1 VSWGNGKIPVFLIS
15 CLPVK
20 FNRMSNDAL
29 IAKYEGLL
37 KARPNDEL
45 IMFSLGKALLDAG
58 RLVEAETMLRLAL
71 EKKPDWMIVTM
82 LLAKI
87 ADQNKDKIGAK
98 ELWEKGLVLAIA
110 QHHEGPEEECR
121 AELARLEREQQAQQG
136 SGHGYPIMP
145 PMI

>member
-1 VSWGNGKIPVFLIS
+1 MPTE
-15 CLPVK
+15 
-20 FNRMSNDAL
+20 AL

-37 KARPNDEL
+37 KARPKDEL

-87 ADQNKDKIGAK
+87 ADQNKDLTGARA
-98 ELWEKGLVLAIA
+98 LWEKGLELAIA
-110 QHHEGPEEECR
+110 QNHEGPEEECR
-121 AELARLEREQQAQQG
+121 AELARIVQQENIRQQM
-136 SGHGYPIMP
+136 SQ
-145 PMI
+145 